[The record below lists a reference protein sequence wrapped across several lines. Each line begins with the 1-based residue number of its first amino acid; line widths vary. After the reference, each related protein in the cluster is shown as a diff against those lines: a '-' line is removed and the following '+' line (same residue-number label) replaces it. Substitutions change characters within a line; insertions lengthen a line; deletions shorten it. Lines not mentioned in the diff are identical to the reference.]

1 MNKFIWYILGA
12 TGLGLTIVPAI
23 LVFNGIIAADTNK
36 NCMITGMLIWFVSAT
51 KLIKR

>member
-23 LVFNGIIAADTNK
+23 LVFNG
-36 NCMITGMLIWFVSAT
+36 MITPDTHKNYMIAGMLIWFISAT